1 MKRASSGFTIIE
13 LMIAMAIVI
22 IVLHLGAASLKEMTL
37 RNHMTTHINE
47 FVAMQRMARQYALY
61 NKKDVTMCASTDG
74 DKCMAKKYWHNGVL
88 VFVDHNGNGKR
99 DANDHVIK
107 FFQARAKNLQVTWRV
122 FQNKRYLQF
131 GASGWTNEQ
140 NGTFRFCFAN
150 ESQHYNRALIISK
163 IGRARL
169 STDSDG
175 DGFHEDREGKLI
187 SCA

>member
-1 MKRASSGFTIIE
+1 MKRSSNGFTIVE
-13 LMIAMAIVI
+13 LMIAMAIII
-22 IVLHLGAASLKEMTL
+22 IVLHLGASSLKDMTL

-61 NKKDVTMCASTDG
+61 NKTNVIMCASTDG
-74 DKCMAKKYWHNGVL
+74 QKCMAKKYWHEGVL
-88 VFVDHNGNGKR
+88 VFVDHNGDRKL

-107 FFQARAKNLQVTWRV
+107 FFQARAKNLQVTWRA
-122 FQNKRYLQF
+122 FQNKSYLQYV
-131 GASGWTNEQ
+131 ASGWTNEQ
-140 NGTFRFCFAN
+140 NGTFRFCFAD
-150 ESQHYNRALIISK
+150 EPQHYNRALIITK

-175 DGFHEDREGKLI
+175 DGFHEDRDGALI

>member
-1 MKRASSGFTIIE
+1 MKRSVSGFTIVE

-22 IVLHLGAASLKEMTL
+22 IVLHLGASSLKEMTL
-37 RNHMTTHINE
+37 RNHMTTHVNE
-47 FVAMQRMARQYALY
+47 FVAVQRMARQYALY
-61 NKKDVTMCASTDG
+61 NKTDVIMCASTDG
-74 DKCMAKKYWHNGVL
+74 QKCMAKKYWHEGVL
-88 VFVDHNGNGKR
+88 VFVDHNGDRKR
-99 DANDHVIK
+99 DPDDKVIK
-107 FFQARAKNLQVTWRV
+107 FFQARAKNLQVTWRA
-122 FQNKRYLQF
+122 FPNRSYLQYV
-131 GASGWTNEQ
+131 ASGWTNNQ

-150 ESQHYNRALIISK
+150 EPQHYNRALIITK